1 MDENKTITYKQVA
14 SGIVNWLMA
23 QNQTDN
29 AEQIGKIDAIKL
41 LRTITG
47 LGLKESKD
55 FIDADIH
62 KRNILKLLRD
72 IHTAADARDI
82 RTFAI
87 TLWNLLGDKTVNVH
101 DVRDE
106 LLDVY
111 SRLAP
116 FTDDSGDES

>member
-1 MDENKTITYKQVA
+1 MDENETITYKQVA
-14 SGIVNWLMA
+14 SGVVNWLMV

-29 AEQIGKIDAIKL
+29 AEQIGKINAIKL
-41 LRTITG
+41 LRIITG

-55 FIDADIH
+55 LIDSDMH
-62 KRNILKLLRD
+62 KRTILKLLRD
-72 IHTAADARDI
+72 MDTAADARDI